1 MGLDWNLAASN
12 AYKNTELVNEMMN
25 DENINPH
32 VFSIHNIDDC
42 LKKLKDLTK
51 GVTRLIPITPHNLTE
66 VFSYFE
72 KNVLAKHSLNT
83 NQLANLFTQI
93 LINPDDNYLH
103 PVKKRKTIVTKSFN
117 EVDTDPDI
125 SSGNGPLFWRRGY
138 IELEASSGTGLG
150 CCAFLFN
157 DAYGNR
163 LRVCTAGEELPRRKA
178 YATVTNFEFVSD

>member
-1 MGLDWNLAASN
+1 MKKTWLATLVCCLVTSVGLAYYSPWRSRTHARLPAISGLPYHKARKELLAAGWQP
-12 AYKNTELVNEMMN
+12 L
-25 DENINPH
+25 
-32 VFSIHNIDDC
+32 
-42 LKKLKDLTK
+42 
-51 GVTRLIPITPHNLTE
+51 R
-66 VFSYFE
+66 
-72 KNVLAKHSLNT
+72 
-83 NQLANLFTQI
+83 
-93 LINPDDNYLH
+93 
-103 PVKKRKTIVTKSFN
+103 TKSFN